1 LNEKILIID
10 DEPDMLELLRRSL
23 ASELDAEIICESK
36 SRLALDLIKT
46 RDFDLVLTDIKMPE
60 INGLELLK
68 LSKKINPD
76 LTVVMMTAYGEID
89 MVIHAMKN
97 GAYDFITKPFD
108 HDALVVRLEKALERA
123 RLIKEN
129 SRLLN
134 VCSKNEV
141 LDGISGNCPAM
152 KKVMETIQMAAPTDV
167 TILITGESGTGKNM
181 AARSVH
187 SLSKR
192 KKENFVTVNCPTIP
206 ENILESELFGYK
218 KGAFTHATSNKK
230 GLFEEAEKG
239 TIFLDEIGE
248 ISHSIQKKLLRVIQD
263 KEIKPLGDTKTIKVD
278 ARIVTST
285 NQNLLSLVKEGKFRE
300 DLYYRLNV
308 VNIEMPPL
316 RERINDIPL
325 IANSLLVKHCRK
337 LEKPLKT
344 LSPKLIDMF
353 AELPWEGNIRELEN
367 TIIRGIIYSKSD
379 TINPSDAGLV
389 SESGYGADLAAD
401 EYKGMSYKDA
411 KEKNLYEFNRKIIGE
426 NLFATQGNV
435 SQAAKNLGLDR
446 QGLQKVMKRYGIEA
460 EEYRN

>member
-1 LNEKILIID
+1 
-10 DEPDMLELLRRSL
+10 
-23 ASELDAEIICESK
+23 
-36 SRLALDLIKT
+36 
-46 RDFDLVLTDIKMPE
+46 
-60 INGLELLK
+60 
-68 LSKKINPD
+68 
-76 LTVVMMTAYGEID
+76 
-89 MVIHAMKN
+89 
-97 GAYDFITKPFD
+97 
-108 HDALVVRLEKALERA
+108 
-123 RLIKEN
+123 
-129 SRLLN
+129 
-134 VCSKNEV
+134 
-141 LDGISGNCPAM
+141 
-152 KKVMETIQMAAPTDV
+152 
-167 TILITGESGTGKNM
+167 
-181 AARSVH
+181 
-187 SLSKR
+187 
-192 KKENFVTVNCPTIP
+192 
-206 ENILESELFGYK
+206 
-218 KGAFTHATSNKK
+218 
-230 GLFEEAEKG
+230 
-239 TIFLDEIGE
+239 
-248 ISHSIQKKLLRVIQD
+248 
-263 KEIKPLGDTKTIKVD
+263 
-278 ARIVTST
+278 
-285 NQNLLSLVKEGKFRE
+285 VKEGKFRE

-446 QGLQKVMKRYGIEA
+446 QGLQKVMKRYGIDA
-460 EEYRN
+460 DEYRN

>member
-1 LNEKILIID
+1 MNEKILIID

-367 TIIRGIIYSKSD
+367 TIIRGIIYSKAD

>member
-68 LSKKINPD
+68 LSKQINPD

-89 MVIHAMKN
+89 MVIHAMKS

-181 AARSVH
+181 AARAVH

-389 SESGYGADLAAD
+389 SESGYSTDLAAD

-446 QGLQKVMKRYGIEA
+446 QGLQKVMKRYGIDA
-460 EEYRN
+460 DEYRD

>member
-1 LNEKILIID
+1 MNEKILIID

-68 LSKKINPD
+68 LSKQINPD

-325 IANSLLVKHCRK
+325 IANSLLVKHCQK

>member
-1 LNEKILIID
+1 MKEKLLIID

-23 ASELDAEIICESK
+23 SAELEIEIICESK
-36 SRLALDLIKT
+36 SRQALELIKNTHFDLI
-46 RDFDLVLTDIKMPE
+46 LTDIKMPE

-68 LSKKINPD
+68 LITQINPD
-76 LTVVMMTAYGEID
+76 ITVIMMTAYGEID

-134 VCSKNEV
+134 KFSNDQV
-141 LDGISGNCPAM
+141 LDEISGTSPSM
-152 KKVMETIQMAAPTDV
+152 KKVFETIQMAAPTDV

-181 AARSVH
+181 AARAVH

-192 KKENFVTVNCPTIP
+192 KNENFVTVNCPTIP

-218 KGAFTHATSNKK
+218 KGAFTHATTNKK
-230 GLFEEAEKG
+230 GLFEEAENG

-263 KEIKPLGDTKTIKVD
+263 KEIKPLGDTKTIKINT
-278 ARIVTST
+278 RIITST
-285 NQNLLSLVKEGKFRE
+285 NQNLLNLVREGKFRE

-308 VNIEMPPL
+308 INIEMPPL
-316 RERINDIPL
+316 RERINDIPM
-325 IANSLLVKHCRK
+325 IANSLLVKHCKK
-337 LEKPLKT
+337 LEKPLKSI
-344 LSPKLIDMF
+344 SPKLMDTF
-353 AELPWEGNIRELEN
+353 LKLPWEGNIRELEN
-367 TIIRGIIYSKSD
+367 TIIRGIIYSRSD
-379 TINPSDAGLV
+379 SINPVDSGVV
-389 SESGYGADLAAD
+389 SQNKYNADFD
-401 EYKGMSYKDA
+401 TYEYKDMDYKNA
-411 KEKNLYEFNRKIIGE
+411 KEKNLYEFNVKIIGE
-426 NLFATQGNV
+426 NLLATKGNV

-446 QGLQKVMKRYGIEA
+446 QGLQKIMKRYKIEA
-460 EEYRN
+460 DEYRN